1 MSMIVLT
8 SYTQQYILIISLKL
22 TYANNYPDPANNDQ
36 LACPHTQRE
45 LIDRAAESQ
54 GKTRT
59 EFMLEA
65 ACQKAQ
71 EVLVDQNVFVLDQR
85 RFKRFLE
92 LLDRPIAQNKG
103 LAKLLASRSPWDK

>member
-1 MSMIVLT
+1 MPAT
-8 SYTQQYILIISLKL
+8 AQTQQITINLRARTL
-22 TYANNYPDPANNDQ
+22 
-36 LACPHTQRE
+36 QRE
-45 LIDRAAESQ
+45 LIDRAAASQ

-71 EVLVDQNVFVLDQR
+71 EVLVDQTVFMLDQR

-92 LLDRPIAQNKG
+92 LLNRPIAQNKG